1 MSDQTATQSPD
12 VASPVASDRPLNV
25 QVSERLEDADKAALD
40 LVKTKRDSASMNA
53 RLAASQNET
62 AELTYNNLVLRLA
75 LKYRLSDGDLLGEDG
90 TITRK
95 S

>member
-1 MSDQTATQSPD
+1 MSDQTENVANTTDTVAPTQPS
-12 VASPVASDRPLNV
+12 NV
-25 QVSERLEDADKAALD
+25 QITERLEDADKTALD
-40 LVKTKRDSASMNA
+40 LVKAKRETASMNA
-53 RLAASQNET
+53 KLAVSQSET
-62 AELTYNNLVLRLA
+62 ADLTYNNLVLRLA

>member
-1 MSDQTATQSPD
+1 MSDQTPD
-12 VASPVASDRPLNV
+12 VSTQPAPTQPVSV

-40 LVKTKRDSASMNA
+40 LAKSKR
-53 RLAASQNET
+53 ET
-62 AELTYNNLVLRLA
+62 AIANAKLAVSQSETADLTYNNLVLRFA
-75 LKYRLSDGDLLGEDG
+75 VKYRLSDGDLLGEDG

>member
-1 MSDQTATQSPD
+1 MSDQTPD
-12 VASPVASDRPLNV
+12 VSEQPVPVPTQPVNV

-40 LVKTKRDSASMNA
+40 LIKAKRETATLNA
-53 RLAASQNET
+53 RLADSQRET
-62 AELTYNNLVLRLA
+62 ADLTYNNLVLRLA